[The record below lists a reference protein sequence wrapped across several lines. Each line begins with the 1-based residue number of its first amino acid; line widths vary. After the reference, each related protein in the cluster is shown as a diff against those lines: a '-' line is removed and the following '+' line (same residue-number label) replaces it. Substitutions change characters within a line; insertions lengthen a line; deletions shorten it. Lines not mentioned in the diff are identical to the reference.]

1 MAPETDK
8 TSATGN
14 AGSAT
19 DPAKSKYTADRGWPG
34 AFEGETVTRRHFMT
48 AVVMGAGGVASAM
61 FALPALGFALGP
73 LFEKSTHRSLLDVGA
88 VDDFDS
94 DGFTPQVITQTAG
107 IGEVGKMLVYIRKN
121 DKPTDKQ
128 PWPFIA
134 ISNRC
139 AHLGCP
145 VRYIKAAESF
155 ICPCHGGTYNFE
167 GEVTG
172 GPPVRP
178 LDRFETYV
186 ENGRVMLGSVFS
198 VNSQLERV
206 PLRDGGQHVD
216 GLWQYLYPPR
226 PTP

>member
-1 MAPETDK
+1 MPPETDN
-8 TSATGN
+8 TATEPD
-14 AGSAT
+14 A
-19 DPAKSKYTADRGWPG
+19 PKSKFTADRGWPG
-34 AFEGETVTRRHFMT
+34 SFEGETVTRRHFMT
-48 AVVMGAGGVASAM
+48 AVAMGAGGVASAL

-73 LFEKSTHRSLLDVGA
+73 LFEKTTHRSLLDVGS
-88 VDDFDS
+88 VDDFAADI
-94 DGFTPQVITQTAG
+94 FTSQVITTTTG
-107 IGEVGKMLVYIRKN
+107 IGETGKQLVYIRKN
-121 DKPTDKQ
+121 AAPTREQ

-145 VRYIKAAESF
+145 VRYIEAASSF

-186 ENGRVMLGSVFS
+186 ENGRVMLGAVFS

-206 PLRDGGQHVD
+206 PLRDPGQHVD
-216 GLWQYLYPPR
+216 GLWQALYPPR